1 MPKIL
6 LIGSLRNLFGC
17 SEISLDETKEMPF
30 TELIRKL
37 CTKDRR
43 FEQVFELNGTP
54 RPGYLVLVD
63 QVDVRIFD
71 DVSKILVKPESV
83 ITIIPVVHGG

>member
-6 LIGSLRNLFGC
+6 LMGSLRNIFGC
-17 SEISLDETKEMPF
+17 AEISLDETKEMSF

-37 CTKDRR
+37 CAKDKR
-43 FEQVFELNGTP
+43 FEQIFEPNGAP

-71 DVSKILVKPESV
+71 DMSKILVKSESV

>member
-17 SEISLDETKEMPF
+17 SEILLDEIMEIPF
-30 TELIRKL
+30 TELVRKL
-37 CTKDRR
+37 FMRDKR
-43 FEQVFELNGTP
+43 FEQIFEPHGAP

-63 QVDVRIFD
+63 HVDVRIFD
-71 DVSKILVKPESV
+71 DTSRILVKPESI

>member
-6 LIGSLRNLFGC
+6 LIGSLRNLFRC
-17 SEISLDETKEMPF
+17 SEIPLDGLGETSF
-30 TELIRKL
+30 TELIKKL
-37 CTKDRR
+37 IEKDKR
-43 FEQVFELNGTP
+43 FEHIFESNGTP

-63 QVDVRIFD
+63 NVDVRIFD
-71 DVSKILVKPESV
+71 DVSKILVKPESI